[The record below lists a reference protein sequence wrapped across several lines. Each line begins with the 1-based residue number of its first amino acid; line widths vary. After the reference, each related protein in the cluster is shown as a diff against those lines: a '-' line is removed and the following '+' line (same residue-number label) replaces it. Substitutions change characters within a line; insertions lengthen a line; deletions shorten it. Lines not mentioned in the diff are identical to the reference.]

1 MDQETITV
9 LAIGAAVAALGGV
22 AAYFIAR
29 YLKGSIT
36 ISLPKT
42 AFNPGEQVDGAFQL
56 LTRKEVRG
64 NNLTAALVATETVR
78 ERGYNG
84 KSRTHTHEIYRAGY
98 ILEAAK
104 VYPPG
109 FTANYQF
116 KLAVPAEQPR
126 FGGDSVLGQAVGLL
140 TSLGRRVAWKVEVRL
155 DAEGVDLASSQNIS
169 VGSGGFFG

>member
-1 MDQETITV
+1 MDPEMTKLLV
-9 LAIGAAVAALGGV
+9 IGAAVAAAAGV

-36 ISLPKT
+36 ISLPRT
-42 AFNPGEQVDGAFQL
+42 AFNPGEQLEGACQL
-56 LTRKEVRG
+56 ITRKEVRG
-64 NNLTAALVATETVR
+64 NNLSVALVATETVR

-116 KLAVPAEQPR
+116 KLDVPAEQAS
-126 FGGDSVLGQAVGLL
+126 FGGDSILGQAVGLL
-140 TSLGRRVAWKVEVRL
+140 GSLGRRITWRVEVRL

-169 VGSGGFFG
+169 VGSRGFF